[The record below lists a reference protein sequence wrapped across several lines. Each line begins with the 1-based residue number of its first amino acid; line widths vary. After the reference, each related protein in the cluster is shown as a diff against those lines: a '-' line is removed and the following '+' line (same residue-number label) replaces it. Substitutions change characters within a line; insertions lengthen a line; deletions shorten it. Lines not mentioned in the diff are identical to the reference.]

1 VRRPALQV
9 ALATLVAALLR
20 FGTITKQALW
30 MDEYIWTLTATLRS
44 LHDIVFRP
52 DGYPPSVA
60 LLVRAL
66 MAHGFG
72 SDFWL
77 RFPSAVAG
85 TLSVPLLYLVGR
97 RLAPERT
104 AIVAAYL
111 LALQPFA
118 VWYSQEVGAYALAL
132 LLGLASTYCLLRLLE
147 GGETRWG
154 ILYGLAAA
162 AGFGVH
168 YYFAF
173 VVLAHGL
180 YGLGV
185 FVRRPERRKV
195 LLVSG
200 VVAGLLL
207 MAWAPLFVG
216 DVLGQREQD
225 KGSAASLFA
234 LPYTAQLFAGGFGI
248 GPPLRSMHAA
258 VRAGENP
265 SDLGPRRVAL
275 PAFGILVLA
284 ALVLMGLGYGWGG
297 RRLLLVLLGFLPF
310 AGPWI
315 NSFCGVG
322 YRPRYALSALPFA
335 LLLACGG
342 LETKRRRTAATLLVL
357 LAAIEGAGYLLAL
370 TPAHVRE
377 DTRSAAAWVAEH
389 GGADVVLVGEGAE
402 PYKRYSQA
410 PGRIVDLDLPDTEDE
425 ARLKSRL
432 QPLLDGSADVVV
444 VLSRPWTE
452 DPDDKVLALVGGR
465 MRLADS
471 AEFAGVTARRF
482 TRSGP

>member
-1 VRRPALQV
+1 MRREAVLV
-9 ALATLVAALLR
+9 AGATGLAALLR
-20 FGTITKQALW
+20 FGTLTRQALW

-44 LHDIVFRP
+44 LHDIVVRP

-60 LLVRAL
+60 LMVRGLIAL
-66 MAHGFG
+66 GLG

-77 RFPSAVAG
+77 RVPSAVAG
-85 TLSVPLLYLVGR
+85 TLAVPLLYLVGR
-97 RLAPERT
+97 RMAPGR
-104 AIVAAYL
+104 AAVVAAYL

-132 LLGLASTYCLLRLLE
+132 LFALAATYAFLRLVD
-147 GGETRWG
+147 GGRMLWG
-154 ILYGLAAA
+154 ILYALSAA

-173 VVLAHGL
+173 VVMAHGL

-185 FVRRPERRKV
+185 FLLRPERRRALFVTGLVAAV
-195 LLVSG
+195 LL
-200 VVAGLLL
+200 A
-207 MAWAPLFVG
+207 AWAPLFLG
-216 DVLGQREQD
+216 DVQGQREQD

-258 VRAGENP
+258 VRAGATP
-265 SDLGPRRVAL
+265 SEIGPRTMAL
-275 PAFGILVLA
+275 PAFGILILA
-284 ALVLMGLGYGWGG
+284 VLMLLGLRFAWGG
-297 RRLLLVLLGFLPF
+297 QRMLLVLLAVLPF

-342 LETKRRRTAATLLVL
+342 LETKTRRLATTLLVL
-357 LAAIEGAGYLLAL
+357 LTAVEGAGYLLAL

-377 DTRSAAAWVAEH
+377 DTRSAAIWVAEE
-389 GGADVVLVGEGAE
+389 GGGDVILVGEGAE
-402 PYKRYSQA
+402 PYKRYSRA
-410 PGRIVDLDLPDTEDE
+410 PGRIVDLDRPDTDDPE
-425 ARLKSRL
+425 RLRTRL
-432 QPLLDGSADVVV
+432 QPILDGHDDVVV
-444 VLSRPWTE
+444 ISSRPWTE
-452 DPDDKVLALVGGR
+452 DPDNRVLDLVGGR
-465 MRLADS
+465 LRLAAS
-471 AEFAGVTARRF
+471 AGFAGVEARRF
-482 TRSGP
+482 VRTGP